1 LAEAA
6 PLHRGGEALAELGG
20 ALALVDNIS
29 HVLINITLVE
39 NC

>member
-1 LAEAA
+1 LAQAA
-6 PLHRGGEALAELGG
+6 PLHRGGEALAELGR

-29 HVLINITLVE
+29 HVVTVITYVE